1 MRQMRRVRNQSVPN
15 RLVSGALRPLRGDR
29 ACACRSACEDFLY
42 RGGGFDTGQPLVQ
55 TLEGETE
62 FFVIDP

>member
-1 MRQMRRVRNQSVPN
+1 MRRVRRVRNLPVPN
-15 RLVSGALRPLRGDR
+15 RLVPGAPRPLRGDR
-29 ACACRSACEDFLY
+29 ACAYRSACEDFLY